1 MQLQPGNTSK
11 LVAYADDFIV
21 AGNLEE
27 VKVLW
32 QILGDLGPKFRYYPR
47 ASKSWWKIALRE
59 HPFCLRLAGSTLYQV
74 YKNISQL

>member
-1 MQLQPGNTSK
+1 MYGQSGNTSK

-47 ASKSWWKIALRE
+47 ASKSW
-59 HPFCLRLAGSTLYQV
+59 
-74 YKNISQL
+74 